1 MPNSITSTTSQL
13 QFKGRMFSLAVL
25 QIQGNDYTALQQQL
39 QKLVQQAPKMF
50 QFAPVVID
58 LESHAETST
67 DLAAICQLLKHHQ
80 VIPVGIMG
88 GSATQQQAA
97 TQIGLALFPTSKAA
111 TPIKAAST
119 AAPTKPA
126 TAAPKT
132 ATSPTKMIYQP
143 VRSGQQIY
151 AKNADLIILSSVS
164 HGAEIIAD
172 GSIHVYG
179 ALHGRAIAGAQ
190 GDQAARI
197 FCKKL
202 DAELVSIAGIYL
214 LSDDFKKH
222 QKEIS
227 LQIYLENEKLLI
239 AEL

>member
-1 MPNSITSTTSQL
+1 
-13 QFKGRMFSLAVL
+13 
-25 QIQGNDYTALQQQL
+25 
-39 QKLVQQAPKMF
+39 
-50 QFAPVVID
+50 
-58 LESHAETST
+58 
-67 DLAAICQLLKHHQ
+67 
-80 VIPVGIMG
+80 
-88 GSATQQQAA
+88 
-97 TQIGLALFPTSKAA
+97 
-111 TPIKAAST
+111 
-119 AAPTKPA
+119 
-126 TAAPKT
+126 
-132 ATSPTKMIYQP
+132 MIYQP

-202 DAELVSIAGIYL
+202 DAELISIAGIYL

-222 QKEIS
+222 QKEIP